1 MEFHPD
7 VQLRHAQKQSEMKW
21 NRINPDPDLSGGS

>member
-7 VQLRHAQKQSEMKW
+7 VQLRHAKNNLKW
-21 NRINPDPDLSGGS
+21 NETELIQDPDLSGGS